1 MWDPVLLERRQQMRD
16 KAVRMAIAF
25 LASMMYKFILRSNV
39 RVSSDDLNKLNALRR
54 NDYSLFGELK
64 EW

>member
-1 MWDPVLLERRQQMRD
+1 MRD